1 MNNLERRIER
11 LEAKFGVKHEPRV
24 IVVTI
29 NPDDLP
35 ESDFAVDLRC
45 GGLWA
50 YAGRDGPFTEEE
62 IRGLRAKY
70 ERVQN

>member
-1 MNNLERRIER
+1 MNGLDRRIER

-24 IVVTI
+24 IIVTI
-29 NPDDLP
+29 NPNDLS
-35 ESDFAVDLRC
+35 ESDFAVDLHC
-45 GGLWA
+45 NDLWA
-50 YAGRDGPFTEEE
+50 YVGRGGPFTEEE